1 MTTWTDVEVDVVDDL
16 HLDPRNVRLETPEG
30 VPESDLIQDLF
41 SNEKALDLVN
51 GIAKVGWLTH
61 EVPIVVERDGKY
73 AVVEG
78 NRRVAALKAVQNP
91 YLAPEYQAR
100 ISKLTQSIPS
110 LESLRKI
117 PVKVAP
123 SQDEADQVVAALHT
137 GNQRF
142 AWTPSRQAAFFQA
155 QIDGGKTTEQL
166 LAQYPLIDVMRF
178 VTRSRILG
186 LFRSV
191 DYRDAEL
198 KDYVKHR
205 RRFPVSTLARLYDN
219 EEFLNLAGIR
229 VDEQEGDV
237 NLTTSAEVFREI
249 AEKIVDDIKERKINT
264 RVLNSTK
271 SDSYKQYMS
280 DLRETLDRALED
292 EAAGE
297 RRRENALKQPTGS
310 GTAEKTGTSSVSPN
324 GGHQASGG
332 GNGQA
337 GRADGSLEGD
347 KETSNAGG
355 GQQSTGSAKAQQ
367 AKPKPKYL
375 SVENVVVAGNRPV
388 AIHAIRQELGALNV
402 ERFPN
407 AILDL
412 LRTLLEKSIK
422 AYADAEGIDIK
433 REVSVNGF
441 VYLSHSLQWLEQ
453 HFKSDPKRRAYV
465 QVIQKI
471 RTNKLSAFAATSDHL
486 NAVNH
491 NHNIVA
497 SPSDVREA
505 WDIMA
510 GLIEAIVK

>member
-73 AVVEG
+73 VVVEG

-324 GGHQASGG
+324 GGHQARLLHFVASW
-332 GNGQA
+332 A
-337 GRADGSLEGD
+337 GATVADGVG
-347 KETSNAGG
+347 T
-355 GQQSTGSAKAQQ
+355 
-367 AKPKPKYL
+367 
-375 SVENVVVAGNRPV
+375 
-388 AIHAIRQELGALNV
+388 
-402 ERFPN
+402 
-407 AILDL
+407 
-412 LRTLLEKSIK
+412 
-422 AYADAEGIDIK
+422 
-433 REVSVNGF
+433 
-441 VYLSHSLQWLEQ
+441 
-453 HFKSDPKRRAYV
+453 
-465 QVIQKI
+465 
-471 RTNKLSAFAATSDHL
+471 
-486 NAVNH
+486 
-491 NHNIVA
+491 
-497 SPSDVREA
+497 
-505 WDIMA
+505 
-510 GLIEAIVK
+510 